1 MFKFI
6 YANSA
11 MVDEVIY
18 ILCGIVCIMTGI
30 RGLKNKKAPIGTFV
44 FWTLLGILFGAGK
57 FIIDSF
63 EYGGALEDKEL
74 LKKVTEFKMKFYPRK
89 WARYED
95 ALVGKLKLVPRECRF
110 SEIEK
115 DYKAMEEMIYGE
127 YPKFDEIIKVLKELE
142 KEINK

>member
-1 MFKFI
+1 
-6 YANSA
+6 
-11 MVDEVIY
+11 
-18 ILCGIVCIMTGI
+18 
-30 RGLKNKKAPIGTFV
+30 
-44 FWTLLGILFGAGK
+44 
-57 FIIDSF
+57 
-63 EYGGALEDKEL
+63 
-74 LKKVTEFKMKFYPRK
+74 VTEFKMKFYPRK

-95 ALVGKLKLVPRECRF
+95 ALVGKLKLVPKEYRF